1 MALIFAIIVTPRF
14 GLIAVIAGFIT
25 LYLFKKLNKF
35 VKLMSE
41 QATQENSIFSSIV
54 IEFFSSFKYIL
65 ATSRQD
71 NFTSVANQSAKRFSK
86 IQALTGVA
94 SAFTNSI
101 KEPVAVI
108 LILTIIYLE
117 VVYFSTP
124 LSALLVSTIFFYKS
138 YTAVVGIQSTWQ
150 SCLEGA
156 GAVSLVEKE
165 LIATANQKEK
175 TGTRVTS
182 SLSTQIDF
190 ENVSF
195 NYDGNEKA
203 GLFDVSLSIPT
214 KKMVAI
220 IGQSGSGK
228 TTIADLITL
237 VHRPNRGEIF
247 INGISSEH
255 IDKKTWREKIGYVSQ
270 EPFILEQSIINNI
283 VFDQNLFKSKISDNF
298 EEVKAVCELVG
309 LSKYIENLPQGY
321 ETLLAERGTNLSGGQ
336 KQRLVIARELYKK
349 PELLIFDEATSA
361 LDHQSEKI
369 ILNTLS
375 KIKNDFTILL
385 VTHRFEVASLADQ
398 IIVMNEGNLVE
409 FGNFDELMKNKDG
422 YFYELAKTS
431 SI

>member
-1 MALIFAIIVTPRF
+1 MFFFYCYRI
-14 GLIAVIAGFIT
+14 
-25 LYLFKKLNKF
+25 
-35 VKLMSE
+35 
-41 QATQENSIFSSIV
+41 
-54 IEFFSSFKYIL
+54 FSSFKYIL

-94 SAFTNSI
+94 AFTNSI

-138 YTAVVGIQSTWQ
+138 YTAVVGIPID
-150 SCLEGA
+150 LAILFGGA

-214 KKMVAI
+214 KKW
-220 IGQSGSGK
+220 S
-228 TTIADLITL
+228 
-237 VHRPNRGEIF
+237 
-247 INGISSEH
+247 
-255 IDKKTWREKIGYVSQ
+255 
-270 EPFILEQSIINNI
+270 
-283 VFDQNLFKSKISDNF
+283 
-298 EEVKAVCELVG
+298 
-309 LSKYIENLPQGY
+309 
-321 ETLLAERGTNLSGGQ
+321 
-336 KQRLVIARELYKK
+336 RL
-349 PELLIFDEATSA
+349 
-361 LDHQSEKI
+361 
-369 ILNTLS
+369 
-375 KIKNDFTILL
+375 
-385 VTHRFEVASLADQ
+385 
-398 IIVMNEGNLVE
+398 
-409 FGNFDELMKNKDG
+409 
-422 YFYELAKTS
+422 
-431 SI
+431 